1 MYRTIIPIA
10 LQREDRYKMEAFLGS
25 ISEIAPLVE
34 AFLKARGTL
43 PVATFRHFHHKK
55 SQKASFV
62 AATGERLLCF
72 TVVGLTSELA
82 ALIDSRLGEN
92 ERWDLHAF
100 RAAISR
106 ILCEPPY
113 RDDVPDTGAPPVVA
127 VKTRTREPSET

>member
-10 LQREDRYKMEAFLGS
+10 LQRKDRYMMEAFLES
-25 ISEIAPLVE
+25 ISEVAPLVE
-34 AFLKARGTL
+34 AFLRARSAL
-43 PVATFRHFHHKK
+43 PVATFRYFHHKK

-72 TVVGLTSELA
+72 TVAGLTSELA
-82 ALIDSRLGEN
+82 ALIDSKLGEN

-113 RDDVPDTGAPPVVA
+113 SDQASDAGVSRAAPSAALP
-127 VKTRTREPSET
+127 RTRAR

>member
-10 LQREDRYKMEAFLGS
+10 LQRADQYRMEAFLDS
-25 ISEIAPLVE
+25 ISEVAPLVS
-34 AFLKARGTL
+34 AFLRARGTL
-43 PVATFRHFHHKK
+43 PVETFRYFYHKK

-72 TVVGLTSELA
+72 TVAGLTSELA
-82 ALIDSRLGEN
+82 ALVDSKLSAN

-106 ILCEPPY
+106 ILREPPY
-113 RDDVPDTGAPPVVA
+113 RDQPPETTALLGAA
-127 VKTRTREPSET
+127 KTVGRNQSNA

>member
-10 LQREDRYKMEAFLGS
+10 LQREDRYKMGVFLDS
-25 ISEIAPLVE
+25 ISEVAPEVE
-34 AFLKARGTL
+34 AFLRARGSL
-43 PVATFRHFHHKK
+43 PVATFRRFHHKK

-82 ALIDSRLGEN
+82 ALVDSKLGEN

-113 RDDVPDTGAPPVVA
+113 RDEAPDTGAPAVA
-127 VKTRTREPSET
+127 MKTRAREPSKT